1 MELRELERVA
11 RNAALGVRF
20 WDVATD
26 TLAIDGLKVEVF
38 HRANPRARTV
48 AKPGPSGIYVAHN
61 LPGLRDFEFQD
72 VELAQ
77 DLWPAATRPYRI
89 EVSDPEGRYLPIAF
103 DADLPARG
111 PFTWLAPWF
120 SPPQAIE
127 FPGAPGS
134 PGSPGSPP
142 QLMLERVPLFS
153 APSRPPP
160 EPLAVVHAQMI
171 EQGSAREL
179 AWGLLG
185 VAIDG
190 VSRGIGLADGRGRV
204 VVLFPYP
211 EPPRISLSSPILAH
225 NDFTWEVELTAF
237 GAPASP
243 ATPPAPFAD
252 LAQILESVAVPRDV
266 VESVVSPPLPLRLT
280 YRQALV
286 ARTAGT
292 ADADASFLFVS

>member
-1 MELRELERVA
+1 MELLELERVA

-20 WDVATD
+20 WDVATG
-26 TLAIDGLKVEVF
+26 TLAIDGLRVEVF
-38 HRANPRARTV
+38 HRINTRARTI

-72 VELAQ
+72 VDVPQ

-111 PFTWLAPWF
+111 PFTWLAPWL
-120 SPPQAIE
+120 SPPSPVP
-127 FPGAPGS
+127 FPNA
-134 PGSPGSPP
+134 PGSPP
-142 QLMLERVPLFS
+142 QLMMERVPLFS

-160 EPLAVVHAQMI
+160 EPLAVVYAQML
-171 EQGSAREL
+171 EEGSAREL

-185 VAIDG
+185 VSIDG
-190 VSRGIGLADGRGRV
+190 VSCGIGLADDHGRV
-204 VVLFPYP
+204 AVFFPYP

-237 GAPASP
+237 GSLASP
-243 ATPPAPFAD
+243 VAPPAPFAD
-252 LAQILESVAVPRDV
+252 LAQIFLDLASPRDV
-266 VESVVSPPLPLRLT
+266 VESVLSPPLPLRLT
-280 YRQALV
+280 YRQPLV

-292 ADADASFLFVS
+292 VGADASFLFVS